1 MSYQNGSTR
10 ALLCHVPVLTSS
22 ILRRILWTFPLSA
35 TGDVGTP
42 ETMAP
47 VIVIPPGNRSVVAGS
62 SEVTLECIANAR
74 YVASPPRGDASP

>member
-1 MSYQNGSTR
+1 MDF
-10 ALLCHVPVLTSS
+10 A
-22 ILRRILWTFPLSA
+22 FSA

-62 SEVTLECIANAR
+62 NEITLECIANAR
-74 YVASPPRGDASP
+74 YAAGPPLGTRIHYTCDEKDLQWKTHHTCACSSSNGALV